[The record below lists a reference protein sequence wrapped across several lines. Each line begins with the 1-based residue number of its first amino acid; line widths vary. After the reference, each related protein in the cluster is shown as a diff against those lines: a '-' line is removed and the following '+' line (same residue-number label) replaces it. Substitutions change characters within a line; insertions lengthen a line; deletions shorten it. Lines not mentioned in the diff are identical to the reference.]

1 MPLGK
6 TAQYYKENPEANKK
20 RLRYQAEYNKK
31 PRELA
36 KRMELNKE
44 NRRRGTYADHDGN
57 DLSHTKRGYVMK
69 KASLNRGDKDD
80 MPGDK
85 RARG

>member
-6 TAQYYKENPEANKK
+6 TAQYYKDNPEARKK
-20 RLRYQAEYNKK
+20 RLAYQAEYNKK

-36 KRMELNKE
+36 KRIELNKE
-44 NRRRGTYADHDGN
+44 NRRRGTYGNGDGK

-69 KASLNRGDKDD
+69 KASENRGDKND
-80 MPGDK
+80 MSGDK

>member
-31 PRELA
+31 PREVA
-36 KRMELNKE
+36 KRMERNKE

>member
-69 KASLNRGDKDD
+69 KASVNRGDKDD

>member
-1 MPLGK
+1 MPIGK
-6 TAQYYKENPEANKK
+6 TAQYYKDNPDANKK

-69 KASLNRGDKDD
+69 KASINRGDKDD